1 MTTTF
6 LHSSTLPPALRDYVS
21 GEVHQFP
28 RGTFTAEEIRLTIWL
43 RKGFLRRAQRDQPGI
58 QYIYPDYERL
68 MRGEITTFAK
78 RTMENAVYER
88 FDELI
93 ESCLR
98 LKEVFLVEMERRCR
112 GGYGTLSKTK
122 LAHIKTEA
130 MRATFKTGVLD
141 PRTLGEMEIFLLGRI
156 HYGMPHSRNYQA
168 GDDD

>member
-6 LHSSTLPPALRDYVS
+6 LDSSTLPPALRDYVN

-28 RGTFTAEEIRLTIWL
+28 RGAFTPKEVRLTIWL
-43 RKGFLRRAQRDQPGI
+43 RKGFFRRAQHDQPGI

-78 RTMENAVYER
+78 RTMEKTAYER

-93 ESCLR
+93 ASSLR
-98 LKEVFLVEMERRCR
+98 LKEVFSIEMERRCR
-112 GGYGTLSKTK
+112 KHDTLSRAK

-130 MRATFKTGVLD
+130 MRATFKTGTHD
-141 PRTLGEMEIFLLGRI
+141 PRTLGEIEIFLLGRI
-156 HYGMPHSRNYQA
+156 HYGMPHSRNYQV
-168 GDDD
+168 DDDNR